1 MAANSFNEDV
11 EVYPH
16 DIQQLLME
24 HSKYPDADSISW
36 AAYLIDLTE
45 ENHEALKQELSSMKE
60 LYSKLESERYT
71 SDVGIKTL
79 SEKQMRLCT
88 ELAKKELLAGYEPQE
103 LARIL
108 KVRLELAEE
117 LQENLSISSDD
128 PPEPAQDIQGELQG
142 IGPGIEENFER
153 IKCSLSLLYSVNRFV
168 EVLGPR
174 LDKLEKEIEGNKVRR
189 KKIGT
194 KILRPKK
201 N

>member
-1 MAANSFNEDV
+1 MNPNDAANSFNEDV

-45 ENHEALKQELSSMKE
+45 ENHEALKQF
-60 LYSKLESERYT
+60 ERYT

-88 ELAKKELLAGYEPQE
+88 ELANKVLLAGYEPQE

-117 LQENLSISSDD
+117 LQENLSISSND
-128 PPEPAQDIQGELQG
+128 PPEPAQDTRGVLQT
-142 IGPGIEENFER
+142 INPGNEEHFGRIE
-153 IKCSLSLLYSVNRFV
+153 CCLSLLH
-168 EVLGPR
+168 LGLR
-174 LDKLEKEIEGNKVRR
+174 LDKLEKVIEEKRVGRENWHKNLE
-189 KKIGT
+189 T
-194 KILRPKK
+194 KK